1 MSTLDRH
8 DVFMNSTIPTPPSAP
23 RTFAELDPR
32 PFLAKAI
39 ALGGTIVAAVRPE
52 QLKNPTPCGSYD
64 VRELLGHLH
73 GALDRLAV
81 VGRNV
86 ENPFARP
93 EEFFPEDGDWVR
105 LWKQFT
111 DEVTAAWL
119 DDAALVRPTML
130 PWAAESGNL
139 AMRTYVAEVSI
150 HTWDLA
156 KATGQEPSWDIDVL
170 ALSVDVMSIVLP
182 AAGRSEMFD
191 AIRATM
197 PPEMQDEP
205 DPYDAAVAVPA
216 DAPLIDQLV
225 AHVGRN
231 PAWD

>member
-1 MSTLDRH
+1 MSTLHRH
-8 DVFMNSTIPTPPSAP
+8 DAFMNSTIPTPLTAP
-23 RTFAELDPR
+23 LTFAELDPR

-39 ALGGTIVAAVRPE
+39 ALGGTTVAAIRLE
-52 QLKNPTPCGSYD
+52 QLTSPTPCGSYD

-86 ENPFARP
+86 ENPFTRP
-93 EEFFPEDGDWVR
+93 EEFFPENGDWVG
-105 LWKQFT
+105 LWKQFS

-119 DDAALVRPTML
+119 DDAALIRPTML
-130 PWAAESGNL
+130 PWAAESGSL
-139 AMRTYVAEVSI
+139 AMRTYVAEISI

-156 KATGQEPSWDIDVL
+156 KATSQEPLWDSSVL
-170 ALSVDVMSIVLP
+170 ALSVDVMRTVLP
-182 AAGRSEMFD
+182 AAGRTEMFD

-197 PPEMQDEP
+197 PPEMQGEP
-205 DPYDAAVAVPA
+205 DPYDAAVAVPV

>member
-8 DVFMNSTIPTPPSAP
+8 DDVMNSTGPSSPTAP
-23 RTFAELDPR
+23 ISFAKQDPR
-32 PFLAKAI
+32 PFLATAI
-39 ALGGTIVAAVRPE
+39 ALGGSTLAAVLPE
-52 QLKNPTPCGSYD
+52 QLSNPTPCGSYD

-86 ENPFARP
+86 ENPFTRP
-93 EEFFPEDGDWVR
+93 EEFFPDNGDWVG
-105 LWKQFT
+105 LWKQFS

-119 DDAALVRPTML
+119 DDAALIRPTML
-130 PWAAESGNL
+130 PWAAESGSL
-139 AMRTYVAEVSI
+139 AMRTYVAEISI

-156 KATGQEPSWDIDVL
+156 KATGQEPLWDSDVL
-170 ALSVDVMSIVLP
+170 ALSVDVMRTVLP

-197 PPEMQDEP
+197 PPEMQGKP
-205 DPYDAAVAVPA
+205 DPYDAAVAVPVQ
-216 DAPLIDQLV
+216 APLIDQLV

-231 PAWD
+231 PAWA